1 MSTADSPERSQSVW
15 PQPSPESLAAWHHA
29 GCLLREASQRCDGEI
44 SSRADRL
51 ANLMYTLNPDPS
63 TALLVDLDP
72 ISADATPLG
81 LIRRA
86 ELLTHSHGI
95 ETFPPGASSVIADL
109 VRLAAAASRAQE
121 PALPRETLTSPTPGA
136 LDTLMDVGTILSQA
150 FSRAWQASATGTY
163 DTADRIEEV
172 GLAFAVLI
180 PADLWQTYC
189 DRKLDA
195 ELADHSP
202 AELVREALARVSH
215 VNLENYPTGTS
226 TAIYALVRLTS
237 HVAQ

>member
-1 MSTADSPERSQSVW
+1 MSTADSPEPPESVW
-15 PQPSPESLAAWHHA
+15 PQPTPESL
-29 GCLLREASQRCDGEI
+29 
-44 SSRADRL
+44 
-51 ANLMYTLNPDPS
+51 P
-63 TALLVDLDP
+63 
-72 ISADATPLG
+72 
-81 LIRRA
+81 
-86 ELLTHSHGI
+86 
-95 ETFPPGASSVIADL
+95 
-109 VRLAAAASRAQE
+109 AAASRAQK
-121 PALPRETLTSPTPGA
+121 PALSRDTLASPTPGA

-150 FSRAWQASATGTY
+150 FSRARQANAIGMY

-172 GLAFAVLI
+172 GLAFGVLI

-215 VNLENYPTGTS
+215 VSLGNYPTGTS

-237 HVAQ
+237 DVAQ